1 MKLVI
6 TTIVSALF
14 VPFALLSATYYASPD
29 GAGTGTADS
38 PCSISAGISKIQY
51 NAHTLILK
59 RGRYYLSGAI
69 AFNGTSSAEPTRVLG
84 ETGDPADVILD
95 AQGAS
100 EVMRVNRNV
109 LVAGITMMNGSNAGF
124 ASAAMRARSA
134 E

>member
-6 TTIVSALF
+6 TTIVAALF
-14 VPFALLSATYYASPD
+14 VPFALLSTTYYASPD
-29 GAGTGTADS
+29 GAGTGTEDS
-38 PCSISAGISKIQY
+38 PFSITAGIDKVKQTS
-51 NAHTLILK
+51 HTLILK

-69 AFNGTSSAEPTRVLG
+69 AFNGTSSSAPTQVLG

-109 LVAGITMMNGSNAGF
+109 LVAGITMMNGSNA
-124 ASAAMRARSA
+124 SAALANRLES
-134 E
+134 

>member
-1 MKLVI
+1 MKHG
-6 TTIVSALF
+6 IVTVVAALF
-14 VPFALLSATYYASPD
+14 APFALFSATYYASPD
-29 GAGTGTADS
+29 GTGTGTADS

-69 AFNGTSSAEPTRVLG
+69 AFNGTSSDDPTRVLG

-95 AQGAS
+95 AQRAS
-100 EVMRVNRNV
+100 EVMRINRNV
-109 LVAGITMMNGSNAGF
+109 LVAGITMMNGSNAGL